1 MFEAR
6 RPVAM
11 TIPYFLA
18 RSTIRSQ
25 ARYMTT
31 TPQPLSQSKATVE
44 PPSMAT
50 LSFAFGFMAPF
61 SKRLR

>member
-1 MFEAR
+1 
-6 RPVAM
+6 
-11 TIPYFLA
+11 
-18 RSTIRSQ
+18 
-25 ARYMTT
+25 MTT